1 MTCNEALA
9 KSSETTLLEQGTAG
23 VAGMRREHHLASRRA
38 HFKLVACLLISFQ
51 AIRECYVRYICVSVF
66 SHVSTAVNYDEAT
79 MAQVERIQK
88 EVVKMMF
95 NCDSVLW
102 Y

>member
-1 MTCNEALA
+1 MYDTF
-9 KSSETTLLEQGTAG
+9 
-23 VAGMRREHHLASRRA
+23 V
-38 HFKLVACLLISFQ
+38 CL
-51 AIRECYVRYICVSVF
+51 VF

-88 EVVKMMF
+88 EVLKMMF
-95 NCDSVLW
+95 NCDFVLW

>member
-1 MTCNEALA
+1 MFADRHIT
-9 KSSETTLLEQGTAG
+9 
-23 VAGMRREHHLASRRA
+23 LASVRKV
-38 HFKLVACLLISFQ
+38 FKMHVLLGPGRFAGAGLLLRSYYVLGEF
-51 AIRECYVRYICVSVF
+51 YVRYICVSVF

-88 EVVKMMF
+88 EVLKMMF
-95 NCDSVLW
+95 NCDFVLW